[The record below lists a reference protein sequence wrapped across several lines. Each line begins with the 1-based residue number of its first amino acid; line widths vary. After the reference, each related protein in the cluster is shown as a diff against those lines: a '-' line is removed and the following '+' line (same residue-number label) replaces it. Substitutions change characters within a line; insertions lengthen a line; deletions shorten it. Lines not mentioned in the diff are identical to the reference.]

1 MGVSSLLNV
10 PKTAEDWASW
20 ALNHRIQHDAIL
32 SAVSSQKSV
41 KLTSYL
47 LDPINFNYPDLFL
60 QNNSQAHTDM
70 NNTMKTQSTDLLEVN
85 LSDEKQLA
93 SWIYSHW
100 LEHNTINQALGI

>member
-10 PKTAEDWASW
+10 PKTAEDWAKWS
-20 ALNHRIQHDAIL
+20 LNHKIQHDNIISAI
-32 SAVSSQKSV
+32 ATQKTV
-41 KLTSYL
+41 KLQPYL
-47 LDPINFNYPDLFL
+47 LDPINFSYPDLFL

-70 NNTMKTQSTDLLEVN
+70 NSTMKTQGTDLLEVN
-85 LSDEKQLA
+85 LSEERQLA